1 MKYILKKNNLILLV
15 LIVFILAGL
24 ITMFVTGFNK
34 SFEYQAGTRIE
45 VYIPQGYEKQD
56 VIDIANESFNGKKIN
71 FEKMEKLNQVAGIKV
86 KEYSSEELDVF
97 KTKISEKYNIDKDKL
112 QIYEIEIPAT
122 RISTAIEPYIL
133 PVILVTVISL
143 IYVLFR
149 NLKSEQKWKIILK
162 IVLTLSIVLGLYFS
176 IVLICRLPFADYT
189 MPLALA
195 IYIITLLILV
205 NNNK

>member
-34 SFEYQAGTRIE
+34 SSEYQAGTRIE

>member
-34 SFEYQAGTRIE
+34 SSEYQAGTRIE

-162 IVLTLSIVLGLYFS
+162 IVLTLAIVLGVYFS
-176 IVLICRLPFADYT
+176 LILICRLPFADYT